1 MTSNAFEGIV
11 DALDDSGIPFMV
23 AGSLASSMHGEA
35 RSTADIDL
43 VIDPPPGKLERL
55 LRALD
60 SERWYVNAESAHRA
74 VGQRGQFNVIDTTS
88 QWKIDLMVRKDRPF
102 SRSEFSR
109 RTPATIGGS
118 VVFVATAEDTVLAKL
133 EWAKSGGSD
142 RQLRDVV
149 GILAARAGGLDDA
162 YLDLWAPELGVT
174 DLLATV
180 RSKAAAGAA

>member
-1 MTSNAFEGIV
+1 M
-11 DALDDSGIPFMV
+11 
-23 AGSLASSMHGEA
+23 
-35 RSTADIDL
+35 
-43 VIDPPPGKLERL
+43 
-55 LRALD
+55 
-60 SERWYVNAESAHRA
+60 
-74 VGQRGQFNVIDTTS
+74 
-88 QWKIDLMVRKDRPF
+88 
-102 SRSEFSR
+102 
-109 RTPATIGGS
+109 
-118 VVFVATAEDTVLAKL
+118 ATAEDTVLAKL